1 MGFDPKFLNYC
12 EETNSSPI
20 VGLSQAIIL
29 FNLYLKYLF

>member
-20 VGLSQAIIL
+20 LGKIEILS
-29 FNLYLKYLF
+29 NYLTYI